1 MSLDEIKPVDDLTAK
16 LYLPYMGN
24 KKNLLRF
31 LPIAIGLYQQGRV
44 EGCRVIEA
52 SESIPFAATW
62 NVSTLPTDITCCRM
76 QFNRDPDLTYEIIM
90 GSSEFI
96 NFLIELY
103 DNYRR
108 SHTTDFSKN
117 FYRRLLQVENIYR

>member
-1 MSLDEIKPVDDLTAK
+1 MSLDGIKPVDEAK
-16 LYLPYMGN
+16 TKVYLPYIGN
-24 KKNLLRF
+24 KKTFLPL
-31 LPIAIGLYQQGRV
+31 LPIAIGLYQQGKLR
-44 EGCRVIEA
+44 GYRLIEA
-52 SESIPFAATW
+52 SESIPFDASW
-62 NVSTLPTDITCCRM
+62 NVSTLPTDITRCRM
-76 QFNRDPDLTYEIIM
+76 QFNNDPNLTYEIMM

-117 FYRRLLQVENIYR
+117 FYRKLLRVED